1 MSYCIAISL
10 NEGMLFC
17 SDSRCSQPDNTYTTQ
32 SKLFRFEQAPDRKF
46 VILTAGNLNT
56 GRATMDQLS
65 RDISGMAQTSL
76 NTVNTIAEA
85 ADYVGDVY
93 REQLLGFETITPDLE
108 STFLLGGQIQGSRHR
123 VVKIYAAGNNITS
136 SRDTPFLQIG
146 ESKYGTPILERII
159 TRDTSLDTAALC
171 SLVSMCSTM
180 NSDQSVGPPIELMLY
195 QTNSFQL
202 ANYHF
207 FDENSEFL
215 LNLNKRWAEK
225 LLDAFHQMP
234 PLAWASS
241 WEKISDSSSG
251 IY

>member
-1 MSYCIAISL
+1 MSYCIAISV
-10 NEGMLFC
+10 NEGILFC
-17 SDSRCSQPDNTYTTQ
+17 ADSRNSQTNNTYTTQ
-32 SKLFRFEQAPDRKF
+32 SKLFRFDQAADRKF

-56 GRATMDQLS
+56 GKTTIDRLYQ
-65 RDISGMAQTSL
+65 DIASLAQINL
-76 NTVNTIAEA
+76 NTVTTIAEA
-85 ADYVGDVY
+85 ADYVGNVY
-93 REQLLGFETITPDLE
+93 REILLNNNPITPELE
-108 STFLLGGQIQGSRHR
+108 ATFLLGGQIQGHHPR
-123 VVKIYAAGNNITS
+123 VVKIYPAGNNITS

-180 NSDQSVGPPIELMLY
+180 NSNPSVGPPIELMLY
-195 QTNSFQL
+195 HADSFQL
-202 ANYHF
+202 ANYHCF
-207 FDENSEFL
+207 GENSEFL
-215 LNLNKRWAEK
+215 FNLNKRWAEK